1 MEVGDELSSIDD
13 EKARLE
19 EQIRAKRQRTELVE
33 ETAVKIEL
41 MEQVL
46 DLFEKR
52 YELERQ
58 LRALERQRA
67 DMESQLRS
75 LEIEK
80 AKFAAEYGNCGTL
93 AELFERFG

>member
-1 MEVGDELSSIDD
+1 MREELSSIDD
-13 EKARLE
+13 EKAKLE
-19 EQIRAKRQRTELVE
+19 EQIRAKRQRTELAE
-33 ETAVKIEL
+33 ETAAVKIEL

-52 YELERQ
+52 HEL
-58 LRALERQRA
+58 
-67 DMESQLRS
+67 ESQLRA

-93 AELFERFG
+93 EELFERFGRSISRI

>member
-1 MEVGDELSSIDD
+1 MREELSSIDD

-19 EQIRAKRQRTELVE
+19 EQIRAKRQRIELAE

-52 YELERQ
+52 HELERQ
-58 LRALERQRA
+58 LRALET
-67 DMESQLRS
+67 
-75 LEIEK
+75 EK
-80 AKFAAEYGNCGTL
+80 AKFAA
-93 AELFERFG
+93 RV

>member
-1 MEVGDELSSIDD
+1 MREELSSIDD

-19 EQIRAKRQRTELVE
+19 EQIRAKRQRIELAE

-52 YELERQ
+52 HELERQ
-58 LRALERQRA
+58 LRALET
-67 DMESQLRS
+67 
-75 LEIEK
+75 EK
-80 AKFAAEYGNCGTL
+80 AKVTL
-93 AELFERFG
+93 EELFERFGRSISRI